1 MSFDVSPVLRFRKR
15 IGPFCF
21 TGYQKATISQERCP
35 RNHGDAIV
43 QPKGYKMTRR
53 VDPYIDKIV
62 GREVSQNV
70 KDTDS
75 RYESE
80 RNLLLDEL
88 DEVGLDVLA
97 VHEAA
102 HEHYFYLSG
111 KVVLEF
117 EPPVVRF
124 RKDNPRPFKKQ
135 LAAGQLRSWEPFSE
149 DAEST
154 WLLKT
159 AKALTAGGVACAAVT
174 TSRFRG
180 DKNDRCRWNEACVA
194 AYKGR
199 KTPSEI
205 DSIAEELWNRA
216 KEEVGLEFTNQ
227 NLKAQI
233 QKRGQGIMP
242 HLFPWLK

>member
-1 MSFDVSPVLRFRKR
+1 
-15 IGPFCF
+15 
-21 TGYQKATISQERCP
+21 
-35 RNHGDAIV
+35 
-43 QPKGYKMTRR
+43 MTRR
-53 VDPYIDKIV
+53 VHPEIENIV

-88 DEVGLDVLA
+88 DEVGPDVLA

-124 RKDNPRPFKKQ
+124 RRDNPRPFKKQ
-135 LAAGQLRSWEPFSE
+135 LAGVRLRSWEPFPEDSE
-149 DAEST
+149 SI

-159 AKALTAGGVACAAVT
+159 AKALAAGGTACAKIT
-174 TSRFRG
+174 TSPFRG
-180 DKNDRCRWNEACVA
+180 DKDDRCRWNEACAA
-194 AYKGR
+194 AYKAR
-199 KTPSEI
+199 KTPPEI
-205 DSIAEELWNRA
+205 DSIAEEFWTRA
-216 KEEVGLEFTNQ
+216 KQEVGLEFTNEG
-227 NLKAQI
+227 LKAQI
-233 QKRGQGIMP
+233 RKRGQEIMP
-242 HLFPWLK
+242 HLFPWIR